1 MIPPR
6 PWPALVGPTA
16 SGKTEAA
23 VLIARRLGHE
33 ILSADSMLVYVGM
46 DIGTAK
52 PTAAQRRGVPH
63 HLIDVAQPQDPFSV
77 AAYQRLA
84 KAVLADLAARGARPL
99 VVGGSGLYYRAVVD
113 DLDFPRTDQR
123 IRLDLETEALA
134 GGARL
139 YERLSEL
146 DPAAA
151 AKIEPGNTRRIVR
164 ALEVPGATGDLFSS
178 YAQRWDE
185 FPGGNVRAAGIGLS
199 REATA
204 TRVRLRVSAMLD
216 GGFLDEV
223 RGLVERGLGAWLT
236 SSQAIGY
243 AEMALHLDG
252 KLTLDEAV
260 AETVRRTK
268 ALARRQLAWFRRDP
282 RIRWFECDDGA
293 LAVADEIAEYLAD
306 A

>member
-16 SGKTEAA
+16 SGKSEAG
-23 VLIARRLGHE
+23 VSIGRRIGCE
-33 ILSADSMLVYVGM
+33 IVSADSMLVYEGM

-52 PTAAQRRGVPH
+52 PTATELGDVPH
-63 HLIDVAQPQDPFSV
+63 HLIDVAQPQETFSV

-84 KAVLADLAARGARPL
+84 KAALADIAARGARPFI
-99 VVGGSGLYYRAVVD
+99 VGGSGLYYRAIVD
-113 DLDFPRTDQR
+113 ELGFPGTDAR

-134 GGARL
+134 GADCL

-164 ALEVPGATGDLFSS
+164 ALEVPGATGNLFSS
-178 YAQRWDE
+178 YATRWDD

-199 REATA
+199 REAIA
-204 TRVRLRVSAMLD
+204 ARVELRVNRMLD
-216 GGFLDEV
+216 HGFLGEV
-223 RGLVERGLGAWLT
+223 RALVERGLGEWLT

-243 AEMALHLDG
+243 AEMALHLEG

-260 AETVRRTK
+260 AETVKRTK
-268 ALARRQLAWFRRDP
+268 ALARRQLVWFRRDP

-293 LAVADEIAEYLAD
+293 TAVADDIVEYLTD
-306 A
+306 V